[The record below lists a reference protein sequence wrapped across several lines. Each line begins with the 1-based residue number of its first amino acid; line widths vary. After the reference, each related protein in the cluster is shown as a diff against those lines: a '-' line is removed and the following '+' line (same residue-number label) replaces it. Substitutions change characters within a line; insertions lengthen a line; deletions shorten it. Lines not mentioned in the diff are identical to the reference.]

1 MISHEHKFVFVHIP
15 KCGGSS
21 IESFFGVNPLEYSLE
36 NFTGQ
41 KSNNF
46 FLQHAKILEIH
57 QLSQTNIKKYFK
69 FGFCRNPWDRFVS
82 SFFYEQRFFDMG
94 DFRSFV
100 LRPKFKNKQHSHPQ
114 VDFVFNSSGELALDF
129 VGKFENLQKDF
140 NVVCKK
146 LNLPQE
152 KLPHKKKSNRKKY
165 REYYTHE
172 TRDIIYERYQK
183 DIEYFGYEF

>member
-57 QLSQTNIKKYFK
+57 QLSQTNDFP
-69 FGFCRNPWDRFVS
+69 GHVFV
-82 SFFYEQRFFDMG
+82 
-94 DFRSFV
+94 
-100 LRPKFKNKQHSHPQ
+100 
-114 VDFVFNSSGELALDF
+114 
-129 VGKFENLQKDF
+129 
-140 NVVCKK
+140 
-146 LNLPQE
+146 
-152 KLPHKKKSNRKKY
+152 
-165 REYYTHE
+165 
-172 TRDIIYERYQK
+172 
-183 DIEYFGYEF
+183 